1 MINKYFGRLTLAAF
15 LSVFVVMALTACG
28 NDNDTT
34 KSADTATAVASNAV
48 TVATETPQVNI
59 ETEKLTLKASTP
71 IVADWVRHVGGDRV
85 EVESLVP
92 PAVNP
97 HGYQPGAKTL
107 AEVSSADGVF
117 LIGLAYEGLWMTK
130 LIENN
135 ESISFTVLGD
145 IIDVLH
151 DEHDEH
157 DEHDDHDEHDED
169 DDHDEHDEDD
179 KHDDHDEHDEDDDHD
194 EHDDHEGH
202 DDHDDHEG
210 HDHSQGNP
218 HYWFDPMRVAK
229 VVDLIASTLSEID
242 PGSAE
247 VYSKN
252 ADEYK
257 EMLIQLD
264 KDIIEQINTIPEADR
279 KIMTE
284 HDSMIYFTK
293 TYGLESIKSV
303 IPRTSSE
310 TGPTPKDLKRAI
322 EAVEEHNLKV
332 LFVEAETNKAAAQRV
347 AEETG
352 LALSEEL
359 QVETLKEGQTYEE
372 FMRNNLRIIVS
383 SLTN

>member
-1 MINKYFGRLTLAAF
+1 M
-15 LSVFVVMALTACG
+15 
-28 NDNDTT
+28 
-34 KSADTATAVASNAV
+34 
-48 TVATETPQVNI
+48 
-59 ETEKLTLKASTP
+59 
-71 IVADWVRHVGGDRV
+71 
-85 EVESLVP
+85 
-92 PAVNP
+92 
-97 HGYQPGAKTL
+97 
-107 AEVSSADGVF
+107 
-117 LIGLAYEGLWMTK
+117 
-130 LIENN
+130 IENN

-151 DEHDEH
+151 DD
-157 DEHDDHDEHDED
+157 HDDHDEHDEE

>member
-145 IIDVLH
+145 IIDVL
-151 DEHDEH
+151 H

-352 LALSEEL
+352 LALSQEL